1 MRLGPS
7 DNDTET
13 ICKRPKPKRAT
24 NLMIRS
30 EVLMAMA
37 LLRLLPSGAICSHPD
52 LEDAMC
58 FILNI
63 LGSGKLI
70 LSLIVSNSVNEVSR
84 TSRRL

>member
-1 MRLGPS
+1 MFNTGYVMKVRCNKSVQGW
-7 DNDTET
+7 
-13 ICKRPKPKRAT
+13 I
-24 NLMIRS
+24 
-30 EVLMAMA
+30 EVLKAVIKN
-37 LLRLLPSGAICSHPD
+37 STVFWCSRPN

-70 LSLIVSNSVNEVSR
+70 LSLIVSISVNEVFR